1 MLVSGLKYVA
11 FHISGQIM
19 RRGDT
24 FEFDKVTNIS
34 IFAIVLY
41 VAKHSLIIKKN
52 TKFRNDTTTGGIEKC
67 PF

>member
-1 MLVSGLKYVA
+1 
-11 FHISGQIM
+11 M

-34 IFAIVLY
+34 IFTIFLY
-41 VAKHSLIIKKN
+41 VAKHSLFIKKN
-52 TKFRNDTTTGGIEKC
+52 MKFRNDTTTGGIEKC

>member
-1 MLVSGLKYVA
+1 MYFFYGGLREGLVRGSKYVA

-34 IFAIVLY
+34 IFTIFFVCCKTFTFHKE
-41 VAKHSLIIKKN
+41 KHEIQK
-52 TKFRNDTTTGGIEKC
+52 
-67 PF
+67 